1 MKERFEV
8 FVNER
13 PVEVYQ
19 GMEVKHAL
27 MAYDYGAYKACTE
40 GQAMVR
46 DRNGFQ
52 VGLDGALAEGTQLF
66 IIKGHS

>member
-8 FVNER
+8 FVNEK
-13 PVEVYQ
+13 PVEVYR

-27 MAYDYGAYKACTE
+27 MAYDYGAYKACRE

-46 DRNGFQ
+46 DRDGFL
-52 VGLDGALAEGTQLF
+52 VGLDGALEEGTQLF
-66 IIKGHS
+66 IIKGHL